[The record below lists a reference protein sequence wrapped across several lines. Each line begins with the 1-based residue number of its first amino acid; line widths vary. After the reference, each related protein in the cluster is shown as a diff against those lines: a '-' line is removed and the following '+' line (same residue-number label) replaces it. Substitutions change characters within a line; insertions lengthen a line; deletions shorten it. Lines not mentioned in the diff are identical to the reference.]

1 MTEEKI
7 DYLNRDEIIN
17 KITEIIKSVNCEED
31 NRSFAIEGKWGIG
44 KTFIADKIE
53 EKFKNEKDFI
63 IFKYNAWSNN
73 YYEEP
78 LVAMITTMIDQ
89 LNDYYEITFK
99 GLTKRVLKNTT
110 KSLFE
115 ILKTI
120 CKSTA
125 IFFGIENIDKINKVC
140 EEVNKC
146 SKNVKKSIDKP
157 LVENNTD
164 TYNTLKQTL
173 ERLRE
178 CLTKLKKKI
187 VFIVDEIDRCLPDY
201 AVKVLERTHHLFEG
215 LKGSMTIYSMDKSQL
230 SNLIK
235 TYYGQCFSIN
245 TYLQKFI
252 EFSVK
257 IDLGVL
263 DEKCDLIFN
272 NFISR
277 FEDTT
282 KPEKTDLIKFFKLLT
297 KEINIRQKIRIVN
310 RLDKIHEIF
319 IKEKCTF
326 SVCYFEIFYIIFFD
340 YYKEETSTFKLNYF
354 NTRGGFG
361 LDGYPKRIFSEIFI
375 DVELNEIYIGAKKY
389 DELIITSMKDYK
401 SLLFA
406 YLRYMQH
413 NEEKMIKFNYIH
425 GDKTINTEIENQFV
439 YIDNFI
445 KGINLI
451 N

>member
-1 MTEEKI
+1 MTEEKK

-17 KITEIIKSVNCEED
+17 KITEIIKSINCEED

-53 EKFKNEKDFI
+53 EKFENEKDFI

-78 LVAMITTMIDQ
+78 LVAIITTMIDQ
-89 LNDYYEITFK
+89 LNDYYETTAK
-99 GLTKRVLKNTT
+99 GLAKEIFRDTA

-125 IFFGIENIDKINKVC
+125 ILLGGDKLVQVG
-140 EEVNKC
+140 EEVKKC
-146 SKNVKKSIDKP
+146 SKKVKKHAESRMI
-157 LVENNTD
+157 ENNVD
-164 TYNTLKQTL
+164 NYNTLKQTL
-173 ERLRE
+173 EKLRE

-201 AVKVLERTHHLFEG
+201 AIKVLERTHHLFEG

-235 TYYGQCFSIN
+235 TYYGQGFSID

-263 DEKCDLIFN
+263 NEQCNLIFD
-272 NFISR
+272 NFLSR
-277 FEDTT
+277 FEDVEET
-282 KPEKTDLIKFFKLLT
+282 EKTDLIKFFKLLT
-297 KEINIRQKIRIVN
+297 KEINIRQKIRIIN

-319 IKEKCTF
+319 VKDKCAF

-340 YYKEETSTFKLNYF
+340 YYKEKTSTFKINYF
-354 NTRGGFG
+354 NTKDGFG
-361 LDGYPKRIFSEIFI
+361 LEGYPKQIYPEIFAG
-375 DVELNEIYIGAKKY
+375 VQLNEVYIGVRKC
-389 DELIITSMKDYK
+389 DEIAITSMKDYK
-401 SLLFA
+401 SLLFV

-413 NEEKMIKFNYIH
+413 EEDKMIKYNHIQEN
-425 GDKTINTEIENQFV
+425 KKINAEIEKQFV

>member
-1 MTEEKI
+1 MTEEKK

-17 KITEIIKSVNCEED
+17 KITEIIKSINCEED

-53 EKFKNEKDFI
+53 EKFENEKDFI

-78 LVAMITTMIDQ
+78 LVAIITTMIDQ
-89 LNDYYEITFK
+89 LNDYYEATAK
-99 GLTKRVLKNTT
+99 GLAKEIFRDTA

-125 IFFGIENIDKINKVC
+125 ILLGRDKLVQVG
-140 EEVNKC
+140 EEVKKC
-146 SKNVKKSIDKP
+146 SKKVKHAESRMI
-157 LVENNTD
+157 ENNVD
-164 TYNTLKQTL
+164 NYNTLKQTL
-173 ERLRE
+173 EKLRE

-201 AVKVLERTHHLFEG
+201 AIKVLERTHHLFEG

-235 TYYGQCFSIN
+235 TYYGQGFSID

-263 DEKCDLIFN
+263 NEQCNLIFD
-272 NFISR
+272 NFLSR
-277 FEDTT
+277 FEDVEET
-282 KPEKTDLIKFFKLLT
+282 EKTDLIKFFKLLT
-297 KEINIRQKIRIVN
+297 KEINIRQKIRIIN

-319 IKEKCTF
+319 VKDKCAF

-340 YYKEETSTFKLNYF
+340 YYKEKTSTFKINYF
-354 NTRGGFG
+354 NTKDGFG
-361 LDGYPKRIFSEIFI
+361 LEGYPKQIYPEIFAS
-375 DVELNEIYIGAKKY
+375 VQLNEVYIGVRKC
-389 DELIITSMKDYK
+389 DEIAITSMKDYK
-401 SLLFA
+401 SLLFV

-413 NEEKMIKFNYIH
+413 EEDKMIKYNHIQEN
-425 GDKTINTEIENQFV
+425 KKMNAEIEKQFV

>member
-1 MTEEKI
+1 MTEEKK

-17 KITEIIKSVNCEED
+17 KITEIIKSINCEED

-44 KTFIADKIE
+44 KTFIADKME
-53 EKFKNEKDFI
+53 EKFENEKDFI

-78 LVAMITTMIDQ
+78 LVAIITTMIDQ
-89 LNDYYEITFK
+89 LNDYYETTAK
-99 GLTKRVLKNTT
+99 GLAKEIFRDTA

-125 IFFGIENIDKINKVC
+125 ILLGGDKFIQVGA
-140 EEVNKC
+140 EVKKC
-146 SKNVKKSIDKP
+146 SKKVKKYAESRMI
-157 LVENNTD
+157 ENNVD
-164 TYNTLKQTL
+164 NYNTLKQTL
-173 ERLRE
+173 EKLRM

-201 AVKVLERTHHLFEG
+201 AIKVLERTHHLFEG

-235 TYYGQCFSIN
+235 TYYGQDFSID

-263 DEKCDLIFN
+263 NEQCNLIFD
-272 NFISR
+272 NFLSR
-277 FEDTT
+277 FEDVEET
-282 KPEKTDLIKFFKLLT
+282 EKTDLIKFFKLLT
-297 KEINIRQKIRIVN
+297 KEINIRQKIRIIN

-319 IKEKCTF
+319 VKDKCAF

-340 YYKEETSTFKLNYF
+340 YYKEKTSTFKINYF
-354 NTRGGFG
+354 NTKDGFG
-361 LDGYPKRIFSEIFI
+361 LEGYPKQIYPEIFAG
-375 DVELNEIYIGAKKY
+375 VQLNEVYIGVRKC
-389 DELIITSMKDYK
+389 DEIAITSMKDYK
-401 SLLFA
+401 SLLFV

-413 NEEKMIKFNYIH
+413 EEDKMIKYNHIQEN
-425 GDKTINTEIENQFV
+425 KKMNAEIEKQFV

>member
-1 MTEEKI
+1 MTEEKK

-17 KITEIIKSVNCEED
+17 KITEIIKSINCEED

-53 EKFKNEKDFI
+53 EKFENEKDFI

-78 LVAMITTMIDQ
+78 LVAIITTMIDQ
-89 LNDYYEITFK
+89 LNDYYETTAK
-99 GLTKRVLKNTT
+99 GLAKEIFRDTA

-125 IFFGIENIDKINKVC
+125 ILLGGDKLVQVG
-140 EEVNKC
+140 EEVKKC
-146 SKNVKKSIDKP
+146 SKKVKKHAESRMID
-157 LVENNTD
+157 NNVD
-164 TYNTLKQTL
+164 NYNTLKQTL
-173 ERLRE
+173 EKLRE

-201 AVKVLERTHHLFEG
+201 AIKVLERTHHLFEG

-235 TYYGQCFSIN
+235 TYYGQGFSID

-263 DEKCDLIFN
+263 NEQCNLIFD
-272 NFISR
+272 NFLSR
-277 FEDTT
+277 FEDVEET
-282 KPEKTDLIKFFKLLT
+282 EKTDLIKFFKLLT
-297 KEINIRQKIRIVN
+297 KEINIRQKIRIIN

-319 IKEKCTF
+319 VKDKCAF

-340 YYKEETSTFKLNYF
+340 YYKEKTSTFKINYF
-354 NTRGGFG
+354 NTKDGFG
-361 LDGYPKRIFSEIFI
+361 LEGYPKQIYPEIFAG
-375 DVELNEIYIGAKKY
+375 VQLNEVYIGVRKC
-389 DELIITSMKDYK
+389 DEIAITSMKDYK
-401 SLLFA
+401 SLLFV

-413 NEEKMIKFNYIH
+413 EEDKMIKYNHIQEN
-425 GDKTINTEIENQFV
+425 KKINAEIEKQFV

>member
-1 MTEEKI
+1 MTEEKK

-17 KITEIIKSVNCEED
+17 KITEIIKSINCEED

-53 EKFKNEKDFI
+53 EKFENEKDFI

-78 LVAMITTMIDQ
+78 LVAIITTMIDQ
-89 LNDYYEITFK
+89 LNDYYETTAK
-99 GLTKRVLKNTT
+99 GLAKEIFRDTA

-125 IFFGIENIDKINKVC
+125 ILLGGDKLVQVG
-140 EEVNKC
+140 EEVKKC
-146 SKNVKKSIDKP
+146 SKKVKKHAESRMI
-157 LVENNTD
+157 ENNVD
-164 TYNTLKQTL
+164 NYNTLKQTL
-173 ERLRE
+173 EKLRE

-201 AVKVLERTHHLFEG
+201 AIKVLERTHHLFEG

-235 TYYGQCFSIN
+235 TYYGQGFSID

-263 DEKCDLIFN
+263 NEQCNLIFD
-272 NFISR
+272 NFLSR
-277 FEDTT
+277 FEDVEET
-282 KPEKTDLIKFFKLLT
+282 EKTDLIKFFKLLT
-297 KEINIRQKIRIVN
+297 KEINIRQKIRIIN

-319 IKEKCTF
+319 VKDKCAF

-340 YYKEETSTFKLNYF
+340 YYKEKTSTFKINYF
-354 NTRGGFG
+354 NTKDGFG
-361 LDGYPKRIFSEIFI
+361 LEGYPKQIYPEIFAG
-375 DVELNEIYIGAKKY
+375 VQLNEVYIGVRKC
-389 DELIITSMKDYK
+389 DEIAIISMKDYK
-401 SLLFA
+401 SLLFV

-413 NEEKMIKFNYIH
+413 EEDKMIKYNHIQEN
-425 GDKTINTEIENQFV
+425 KKINAEIEKQFV